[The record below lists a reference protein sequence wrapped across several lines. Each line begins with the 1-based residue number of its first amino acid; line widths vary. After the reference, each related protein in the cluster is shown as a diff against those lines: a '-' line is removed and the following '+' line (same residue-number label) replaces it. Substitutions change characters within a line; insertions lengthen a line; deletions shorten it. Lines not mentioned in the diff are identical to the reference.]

1 MSEKPDIR
9 SFFKRDESSQ
19 KGDDN
24 TLSSKQGGGDS
35 EKMLQ
40 KAAGQVAKRKSHQT
54 NYDKTKRQRVLKESW
69 SKEFGWMD
77 IDVNENALFCRVCR
91 KFPKLNDPG
100 SSLVTGIREKYRK
113 ETLKFHERSRKHIK
127 CVEHERVL

>member
-40 KAAGQVAKRKSHQT
+40 KAAEQVAKRKSQQT

-69 SKEFGWMD
+69 SKIQD
-77 IDVNENALFCRVCR
+77 TRY
-91 KFPKLNDPG
+91 KKLY
-100 SSLVTGIREKYRK
+100 L
-113 ETLKFHERSRKHIK
+113 RSAFNYNISKH
-127 CVEHERVL
+127 